1 MSKQSWDVTRW
12 EIRTASC
19 TITLSS
25 NAGGLM
31 FWDLCT
37 ARPGPL
43 VSGQFQTSGNVN
55 ADLKTAQAAAVDALN
70 VYSKTVTGYA
80 SEVSA
85 L

>member
-1 MSKQSWDVTRW
+1 
-12 EIRTASC
+12 
-19 TITLSS
+19 
-25 NAGGLM
+25 M